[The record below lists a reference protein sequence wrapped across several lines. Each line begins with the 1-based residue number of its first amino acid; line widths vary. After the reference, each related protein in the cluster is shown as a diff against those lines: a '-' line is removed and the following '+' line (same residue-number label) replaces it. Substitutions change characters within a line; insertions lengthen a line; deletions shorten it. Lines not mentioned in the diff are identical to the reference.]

1 MIDYLVSIKL
11 LAKHHILFI
20 YPSTN
25 EILFANFR
33 QLKHKTLAHTK
44 KKNE

>member
-1 MIDYLVSIKL
+1 MIDYVVSIKL

-25 EILFANFR
+25 EILFETQNA
-33 QLKHKTLAHTK
+33 LTLSQT